1 MMSLPSAIRAAG
13 LNRRHLIV
21 FYEGFHAVLR
31 TALLATALAWCVS
44 ANAAE
49 PVRCWETNLVLPTY
63 GVAPADPNPRFYN
76 GRTYQGARA
85 PFYPYPVLDR
95 LTDERLDKEYKA
107 IYLENEYIQIS
118 VLPELGG
125 RIFSAIDKGNGYA
138 FFYGQHVVK
147 PALIGMLGAW
157 ISGGVEWNVPHHHR
171 ATSFMPVPWTVEE
184 LPDGGRTVWV
194 GEIELRHR
202 MKWAVGITVRPGRSY
217 VEMNVRME
225 NRTPVAHSM
234 LFWINPAVHA
244 NENYQVIFPPSTEF
258 ATQHGKPE
266 FAHWP
271 IARERYGGNDYT
283 AGVDISWW
291 KNHNSPVSFFA
302 WNYTDDWFGG
312 YDHGAHAG
320 TLQVSDHHVAPGK
333 KFFEWGV
340 GDEGRVW
347 SEILSDTDGP
357 YLELMA
363 GAWSDN
369 QPDYSWIQPGEVR
382 TWTHYWY
389 PVQNLGGV
397 KNANVDAAVNL
408 VITNRTASV
417 AFNAT
422 AYFKDARAQLLVDG
436 KPLLDRQISIS
447 PKGGLSHTV
456 MLEQDVDPLTVRAV
470 LRAAD
475 GRELISY
482 QPAAPKNSPVPKP
495 VQRPAPPRELKT
507 ADELYFTGQRI
518 EQLYSPSFEAAPY
531 YEEALQ
537 RDAGDYRANTALAI
551 LLCRQGRWAEAL
563 PRLEAALARATEN
576 HLRPK
581 DGEAVYYHGVAL
593 RALGR
598 EAEAYDAFYR
608 AAWSMGWQAPAY
620 AALAEIDC
628 ARGQWAAGLDHVR
641 RSLAAGGMKSRV
653 RSLGCAI
660 LRHLGQPADAVAFAR
675 STLALD
681 PLDALAAHEL
691 ALALQEAGD
700 TPGAERARAETW
712 RRLAGDPQ
720 AWLELASDY
729 TRAGLWPEASGV
741 LMACLEALPTPFPNQ
756 PMVHYQLAWCLEK
769 LGRQGDADSHWRRG
783 AFASPA
789 LCFAFRF
796 EDEPILRRAM
806 EHDPEDARAAYYLGC
821 LFYDTQP
828 EKAIEAWE
836 QSRRIDPAFALVHR
850 NLGLASAQ
858 ARKDTATAVAN
869 LEEAVERNPVEPR
882 FLYELDV
889 QYEAAG
895 VALEKRLAT
904 LLRHE
909 PVALLRDDAA
919 TRLIT
924 LLIAAGRPAEAL
936 THLTTRHFHNWEGSS
951 DIYQTYRDAVVARGR
966 QLLGEGKAQEALTVF
981 LQALDYP
988 VNLEVGRARRDGR
1001 SAEAR
1006 YWIGVAYSQAGNEAE
1021 AKASWEQAVA
1031 RMEGGASEVRFR
1043 QAQALQRLGRAEEAK
1058 GIFEDLVK
1066 RGREQMTGGE
1076 TADYFAKF
1084 GEKQTMRVRQ
1094 AQAHYLIGLGLEGL
1108 GQPAADEY
1116 REALKLHPAHW
1127 GALAQLREVGAAAKP

>member
-1 MMSLPSAIRAAG
+1 MTSLPLAIRAAG
-13 LNRRHLIV
+13 LNRQHLV
-21 FYEGFHAVLR
+21 VVSEECRNVLR
-31 TALLATALAWCVS
+31 AALLATALAGCVG
-44 ANAAE
+44 AVAAE
-49 PVRCWETNLVLPTY
+49 SVRCWETNLVLPTY
-63 GVAPADPNPRFYN
+63 GVAPADPNPRFYS

-95 LTDERLDKEYKA
+95 LTDERLDKEYKT

-138 FFYGQHVVK
+138 FFYGQHVIK

-283 AGVDISWW
+283 AGIDISWW

-312 YDHGAHAG
+312 YDHGVQAG

-389 PVQNLGGV
+389 PVRNLGGV

-408 VITNRTASV
+408 ELTNRVAKV

-422 AYFKDARAQLLVDG
+422 ARFEGARAQLLLNG
-436 KPLLDRQISIS
+436 KPLPEQTITIAPNRPFDA
-447 PKGGLSHTV
+447 TV
-456 MLEQDVDPLTVRAV
+456 MLEAEIDPLTLRAV
-470 LRAAD
+470 LHAAD

-495 VQRPAPPRELKT
+495 VQRPAPPREIKT

-531 YEEALQ
+531 YEEVLQ
-537 RDAGDYRANTALAI
+537 RDAGDYRANTALGI

-563 PRLEAALARATEN
+563 PRLQAALARATEN
-576 HLRPK
+576 HIRPK
-581 DGEAVYYHGVAL
+581 DGEAFYYHGVAL

-598 EAEAYDAFYR
+598 ETDAYDAFYR
-608 AAWSMGWQAPAY
+608 AAWSLGWQAPAY
-620 AALAEIDC
+620 AALTEIDC
-628 ARGQWAAGLDHVR
+628 VRGQWAIALDHVR
-641 RSLAAGGMKSRV
+641 RSLAASAMNSRV
-653 RSLGCAI
+653 RSLCCAI
-660 LRHLGQPADAVAFAR
+660 LRQLGQPADAAAFAR
-675 STLALD
+675 STLAQD
-681 PLDALAAHEL
+681 PLDAFAAHEL

-700 TPGAERARAETW
+700 TPGAEQARAEAR
-712 RRLAGDPQ
+712 RRLASEPQ
-720 AWLELASDY
+720 AWLELVSDY
-729 TRAGLWPEASGV
+729 TRAGLWRDALGV
-741 LMACLEALPTPFPNQ
+741 LEATLEHFPGGFPNR
-756 PMVHYQLAWCLEK
+756 PMVYYNQAWCLEK
-769 LGRQGDADSHWRRG
+769 LGRQEDADLKWRQG
-783 AFASPA
+783 AHASA
-789 LCFAFRF
+789 NLCFAFRY
-796 EDEPILRRAM
+796 EDEPILRRAL
-806 EHDPEDARAAYYLGC
+806 EHDPADARAAYYLGC
-821 LFYDTQP
+821 LLYDAQP
-828 EKAIEAWE
+828 EQAIEAWE
-836 QSRRIDPAFALVHR
+836 QSRDSDDRFALVHR
-850 NLGLASAQ
+850 NLGLAYAQ
-858 ARKDTATAVAN
+858 ARKDPASAIES
-869 LEEAVERNPVEPR
+869 LEEAVNQNPEEPR

-895 VALEKRLAT
+895 TELGKRLAMLEEHRDT
-904 LLRHE
+904 
-909 PVALLRDDAA
+909 ALLRDDAA

-924 LLIAAGRPAEAL
+924 LWIAAGKPAEAL
-936 THLTTRHFHNWEGSS
+936 SQLTTRHFHNWEGSA

-966 QLLGEGKAQEALTVF
+966 QLLAEGKPQEALTV
-981 LQALDYP
+981 LGLASDYP
-988 VNLEVGRARRDGR
+988 VNLEVGRSRHDGR
-1001 SAEAR
+1001 NAETQ
-1006 YWIGVAYSQAGNEAE
+1006 YWIGVAQSQAGDEAG
-1021 AKASWEQAVA
+1021 AKASWQQAVA
-1031 RMEGGASEVRFR
+1031 RLEGGASEVRFR
-1043 QAQALQRLGRAEEAK
+1043 QAQALQRLGRADEAK
-1058 GIFEDLVK
+1058 GIFGDLVK
-1066 RGREQMTGGE
+1066 RGREQLTGGE
-1076 TADYFAKF
+1076 AADYFAKF
-1084 GEKQTMRVRQ
+1084 GEKQTARVRQ

-1108 GQPAADEY
+1108 GQPADEEY
-1116 REALKLHPAHW
+1116 REALKLHPAHR
-1127 GALAQLREVGAAAKP
+1127 GALAQLREAGATAKP